1 MLAPDDTRRIVGDV
15 LTDTTQHNPINT
27 DMKTPTTAHRTAA
40 LVAAINAEDERQGRP
55 EGVALRTAGRDDLN
69 VRLDPSTYGGRIL
82 LADID
87 NHVFNQPFAV
97 LTEDEAATAKEICLE
112 RDLTEEDCVVV
123 NGVTFVVVA
132 LD

>member
-1 MLAPDDTRRIVGDV
+1 MLAPDDARRIVGDV
-15 LTDTTQHNPINT
+15 LTDTTQPNPINT
-27 DMKTPTTAHRTAA
+27 DMKPTTAQRTAA

-55 EGVALRTAGRDDLN
+55 EGVALRTADRDDLN

-112 RDLTEEDCVVV
+112 RDLTEEDCVTV